1 MPLTSSQS
9 TAQATGSRAEAS
21 APARVVLL
29 DNRDSFV
36 YNLVDQFATLG
47 SQIEVYRNNVPASR
61 VLAALE
67 PTEAEKA
74 AGQRPLLITS
84 PGPGHPR
91 EAGCLME
98 LTAYALEQRIP
109 TLGICL
115 GYQALVE
122 ACGGQVAPVGPTHGR
137 TDRVL
142 VTKAGAEFAPLA
154 PCVIAPR
161 SGEQAPYGWI
171 DVARYHSLGSRELPA
186 QLVSLAHSRD
196 DVVMALS
203 HASDPAVGLQFH
215 PESILPP
222 DGPPLIRALFPF
234 LTKEE

>member
-1 MPLTSSQS
+1 M
-9 TAQATGSRAEAS
+9 
-21 APARVVLL
+21 RVVFL

-36 YNLVDQFATLG
+36 YNLVDLCTSRGAQVD
-47 SQIEVYRNNVPASR
+47 VYRNTTPLS
-61 VLAALE
+61 VLTAALE

-91 EAGCLME
+91 EARCLMD
-98 LTAYALEQRIP
+98 LTAYALNQRIP

-171 DVARYHSLGSRELPA
+171 DVARYPSLGSRK
-186 QLVSLAHSRD
+186 
-196 DVVMALS
+196 
-203 HASDPAVGLQFH
+203 
-215 PESILPP
+215 
-222 DGPPLIRALFPF
+222 LIRATTWLWPCVTPAPPPWVCSST
-234 LTKEE
+234 LNLSSPPPGPL

>member
-1 MPLTSSQS
+1 M
-9 TAQATGSRAEAS
+9 
-21 APARVVLL
+21 RVVFL

-36 YNLVDQFATLG
+36 YNLVDLCTSRGAQVD
-47 SQIEVYRNNVPASR
+47 VYRNTTPLS
-61 VLAALE
+61 VLTAALE

-84 PGPGHPR
+84 PGRHPR

-142 VTKAGAEFAPLA
+142 VTKSWRRVCPTGPLRDCAPQRRAGPL
-154 PCVIAPR
+154 R
-161 SGEQAPYGWI
+161 L
-171 DVARYHSLGSRELPA
+171 D
-186 QLVSLAHSRD
+186 
-196 DVVMALS
+196 
-203 HASDPAVGLQFH
+203 
-215 PESILPP
+215 
-222 DGPPLIRALFPF
+222 
-234 LTKEE
+234 